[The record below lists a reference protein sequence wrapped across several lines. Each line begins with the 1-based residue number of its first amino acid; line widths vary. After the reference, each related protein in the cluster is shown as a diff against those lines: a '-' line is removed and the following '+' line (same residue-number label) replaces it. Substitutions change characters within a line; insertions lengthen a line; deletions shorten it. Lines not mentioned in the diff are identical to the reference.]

1 MGRRVSCL
9 APARRP
15 VPTVRADAPAI
26 NVALG
31 ARGLVVSAMKTYI
44 IVCASTALL
53 TLATTAHANED
64 ERNDTIVVTADR
76 TGNGTAYDLVGGSV
90 TMLDAQALED
100 RQTRNVSDILRDV
113 PGLAVNRIAGLTQVR
128 MRGTEGDHTLVLV
141 DGIEVSD
148 PYHGEF
154 DFGTLIADDAARIEV
169 LRGQQSALY
178 GSDAIGGVIHYITGS
193 GAEAPGLRLRAEAG
207 SWNSINAG
215 ARLAGV
221 SGNFDYALTGSLVST
236 DGTPDA
242 IGGTR
247 DLGRNSIAASFKT
260 RWNFAPNSRLIAVGR
275 YSWSDLDF
283 NNSDYRTGSPTF
295 GYTIDSPGSYIR
307 SRALYGLL
315 RAEVELLD
323 GRWTHNV
330 AAQFSDINRDGYD
343 HDAPSYG
350 DRGNRIKTSYD
361 TALRFGSERVQH
373 RVGFAIDLENERY
386 RNTDPSG
393 YAFTGTRSNS
403 TVGLVG
409 SYDLTVDDRL
419 AIGGSVRFDD
429 NQRFDNATTYR
440 VQGSYRFN
448 TGTRLRA
455 AAGSGVK
462 NPGFYALF
470 GYVDGRYIGNP
481 DLRPE
486 KSRGWEVGVEQSLA
500 DNAILFGVTWF
511 QSRLKGEIYTSYPAP
526 DYIATPANRTTA
538 STQRGVESFAAVRL
552 DDAWRIDLSYSWLKA
567 RENGVE
573 EVRRPRHIGSAAIS
587 WHAPA
592 NRASATLVVRH
603 NGDQIDLAYTNPNF
617 IPDRVVL
624 DAFTTVNFNATLALS
639 PTISLNGRVENMFNE
654 HYTELFGFRS
664 AGRSAFLGIKA
675 RL

>member
-1 MGRRVSCL
+1 
-9 APARRP
+9 
-15 VPTVRADAPAI
+15 
-26 NVALG
+26 
-31 ARGLVVSAMKTYI
+31 MKTCI
-44 IVCASTALL
+44 TICASSALL
-53 TLATTAHANED
+53 ALATAAHANEGEHAD
-64 ERNDTIVVTADR
+64 NSKDARADNIVVTADR
-76 TGNGTAYDLVGGSV
+76 LGDGIAYDLVGGSV
-90 TMLDAQALED
+90 TLLDARTLAD

-113 PGLAVNRIAGLTQVR
+113 PGLAVNRIAGLTQIR
-128 MRGTEGDHTLVLV
+128 MRGAEGDHTLVLV

-154 DFGTLIADDAARIEV
+154 DFGTLIADDGARIEV

-193 GAEAPGLRLRAEAG
+193 GAEAPGLRLRAEVG
-207 SWNSINAG
+207 SWNSVNAG
-215 ARLAGV
+215 ARIAGV
-221 SGNFDYALTGSLVST
+221 SGNLDYALTASLVST
-236 DGTPDA
+236 DGVPDA

-247 DLGRNSIAASFKT
+247 DLGRDTIAASFKI
-260 RWNFAPNSRLIAVGR
+260 RWDVAPNARLIAVGR

-283 NNSDYRTGSPTF
+283 NNSDYRSGSPTF
-295 GYTIDSPGSYIR
+295 GYSIDSPGSFVR
-307 SRALYGLL
+307 SQAIYGLV

-330 AAQFSDINRDGYD
+330 STQFADINRDGYD
-343 HDAPSYG
+343 YDAPSYG
-350 DRGNRIKTSYD
+350 DRGNRIKASYD
-361 TALRFGSERVQH
+361 TALRFGSPRVQH
-373 RVGFAIDLENERY
+373 RIGFAVDLEDERY

-403 TVGLVG
+403 SVGLVG
-409 SYDLTVDDRL
+409 SYDLNVDDRL
-419 AIGGSVRFDD
+419 AVGGSLRFDN
-429 NQRFDNATTYR
+429 NQRFDSATTYR
-440 VQGSYRFN
+440 VQGSYRFG

-481 DLRPE
+481 NLRPE
-486 KSRGWEVGVEQSLA
+486 KSRGWEVGLEQSLA
-500 DNAILFGVTWF
+500 NDAVLLGVTWF

-526 DYIATPANRTTA
+526 DYFATPANRTSD
-538 STQRGVESFAAVRL
+538 STQRGIESFAAIRL
-552 DDAWRIDLSYSWLKA
+552 GDAWRIDLSYSWLKA

-592 NRASATLVVRH
+592 DRASATLVVRH

-639 PTISLNGRVENMFNE
+639 PAVTLNGRIENMLNE
-654 HYTELFGFRS
+654 KYTELFGFRA
-664 AGRSAFLGIKA
+664 AGRALFVGVNA
-675 RL
+675 RF

>member
-1 MGRRVSCL
+1 
-9 APARRP
+9 
-15 VPTVRADAPAI
+15 
-26 NVALG
+26 
-31 ARGLVVSAMKTYI
+31 MKTCI
-44 IVCASTALL
+44 TICASTALL
-53 TLATTAHANED
+53 ALSTAVHAD
-64 ERNDTIVVTADR
+64 EGERADNIVVTADR
-76 TGNGTAYDLVGGSV
+76 LGQGTAYDLVGGSV
-90 TMLDAQALED
+90 TLLDPKALSD

-113 PGLAVNRIAGLTQVR
+113 PGLAVNRIAGLTQIR

-154 DFGTLIADDAARIEV
+154 DFGTLIADDGARIEV

-193 GAEAPGLRLRAEAG
+193 GTETPGLRMRAEAG
-207 SWNSINAG
+207 SWNSVNAG
-215 ARLAGV
+215 ARIAGV
-221 SGNFDYALTGSLVST
+221 SGNLDYAATTSLVST
-236 DGTPDA
+236 DGTSDT

-247 DLGRNSIAASFKT
+247 RLGRDSIAASFKT
-260 RWNFAPNSRLIAVGR
+260 RWHIAPNAQLIAVGR

-283 NNSDYRTGSPTF
+283 NNSDYRRGSPTF
-295 GYTIDSPGSYIR
+295 GYTIDSPGSFVR
-307 SRALYGLL
+307 SRAIYGLV
-315 RAEVELLD
+315 RAELDLLD
-323 GRWTHNV
+323 GRWTHN
-330 AAQFSDINRDGYD
+330 ASAQFADINRDGYD
-343 HDAPSYG
+343 YDAPSYG
-350 DRGNRIKTSYD
+350 DRGNRVKASYD
-361 TALRFGSERVQH
+361 TALRFGSDKLQH
-373 RVGFAIDLENERY
+373 RIGFAIDLEEERY

-393 YAFTGTRSNS
+393 YAFNGTRGNS

-409 SYDLTVDDRL
+409 SYDLNLNDRL
-419 AIGGSVRFDD
+419 AIGGSLRFDD
-429 NQRFDNATTYR
+429 NQRFDSATTYR
-440 VQGSYRFN
+440 VQGSYRFD

-486 KSRGWEVGVEQSLA
+486 KSRGWEVGIEQSLA
-500 DNAILFGVTWF
+500 DGALLIGATWF

-526 DYIATPANRTTA
+526 DFIATPANRATN
-538 STQRGVESFAAVRL
+538 STQQGIESFAAIRL
-552 DDAWRIDLSYSWLKA
+552 GEAWRIDLSYSWLKA

-573 EVRRPRHIGSAAIS
+573 EVRRPRHIGSAAVS
-587 WHAPA
+587 WHAPGD
-592 NRASATLVVRH
+592 RASATLVLRH

-624 DAFTTVNFNATLALS
+624 DAFTTVNFNATLALT
-639 PTISLNGRVENMFNE
+639 PTVSVNGRIENMFDE
-654 HYTELFGFRS
+654 TYTELFGFRAS
-664 AGRSAFLGIKA
+664 GRAAFLGINA